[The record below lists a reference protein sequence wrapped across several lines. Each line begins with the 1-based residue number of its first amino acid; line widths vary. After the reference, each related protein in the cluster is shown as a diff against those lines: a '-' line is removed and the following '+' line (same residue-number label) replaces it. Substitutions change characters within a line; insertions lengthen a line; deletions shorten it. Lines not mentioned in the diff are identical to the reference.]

1 MLTDYGVYITD
12 YNKKKL
18 KKIIAKLISFLR
30 SESKIHMYLLI
41 IVVHVILWVKTQQ
54 VYYLLNLYSLLNLVH
69 YSQLYIKFIII
80 KTIKF

>member
-18 KKIIAKLISFLR
+18 KKIIAKLISSLR